1 MNQRKQNF
9 DTTRPHRSRHDIA
22 MIMVMTWW
30 RLYNSEMPCSAKAV
44 ADDVLDEDTNFPIP
58 SLRTISRM
66 LAENEVPNDGY
77 YLRKIK
83 AEREEGYEQK
93 YLSYGGLS

>member
-44 ADDVLDEDTNFPIP
+44 ADDVLDEDT
-58 SLRTISRM
+58 
-66 LAENEVPNDGY
+66 
-77 YLRKIK
+77 
-83 AEREEGYEQK
+83 
-93 YLSYGGLS
+93 